1 MTCNYCKST
10 TIKHLLSDTNST
22 YTYCGDCNDNIDRA
36 HKYIAI
42 DSILKRVLNNL
53 KTLNKR
59 SLKIEIKKE
68 NGFILLLIDDIKVFE
83 TDFKYE
89 FLKKDIYYL
98 ENIIH
103 ELVDDHY
110 ESDLSKVDIIVC

>member
-10 TIKHLLSDTNST
+10 TIKYLLSDTNST
-22 YTYCGDCNDNIDRA
+22 YTYCGDCNNDIYRA

-42 DSILKRVLNNL
+42 DSILKRILNNL
-53 KTLNKR
+53 KTLNEKN
-59 SLKIEIKKE
+59 LKIEVKKE
-68 NGFILLLIDDIKVFE
+68 NGFISLLINDIKVFE

-89 FLKKDIYYL
+89 FIKRDIYHL

-103 ELVDDHY
+103 ELVEDY
-110 ESDLSKVDIIVC
+110 YKFDLSKVDIIVC

>member
-10 TIKHLLSDTNST
+10 TIKHLLSDTNSI

-42 DSILKRVLNNL
+42 DSILKKVLNNL
-53 KTLNKR
+53 KTSNGKK
-59 SLKIEIKKE
+59 LKIEIKKE
-68 NGFILLLIDDIKVFE
+68 NGFILLLINDIKVFE
-83 TDFKYE
+83 TDFKYD
-89 FLKKDIYYL
+89 FIKKDIYYL

-103 ELVDDHY
+103 ELVDDYY
-110 ESDLSKVDIIVC
+110 ESDSSKVDIVVC